1 MMKIILY
8 QNDVNSDGN
17 SFTMTNGL
25 TLTGIILEGQKRV
38 SRKGK
43 KSERKNFKKEGKKKN
58 KKEKKS
64 RGKEKKEKSTQEKG
78 ETKKKKRCWVKR
90 LKKEMIN
97 DATLKRKEKKK

>member
-38 SRKGK
+38 SRKGE
-43 KSERKNFKKEGKKKN
+43 KSERKYLKKEGKKK
-58 KKEKKS
+58 
-64 RGKEKKEKSTQEKG
+64 T
-78 ETKKKKRCWVKR
+78 
-90 LKKEMIN
+90 
-97 DATLKRKEKKK
+97 KRKKIEREREKRKIDVGKR